1 MLYLIQDKLDSI
13 ALLHAIGGLN
23 LGELDPMETS
33 AIASLQLPLTLP
45 MAAIAQLCQRWQI
58 TEFALFGSILRDTF
72 RPDSDIDILVTFAE
86 DADWSLFDLVTIED
100 ELKAL
105 LQRDVDLVMKRSI
118 EQSHNWIRRQEILST
133 ARVIYAA

>member
-1 MLYLIQDKLDSI
+1 ML
-13 ALLHAIGGLN
+13 LLVMGSLN
-23 LGELDPMETS
+23 FGKLDPMETS
-33 AIASLQLPLTLP
+33 AIASRQLPLTLP
-45 MAAIAQLCQRWQI
+45 MAAIVQLCQRWQI
-58 TEFALFGSILRDTF
+58 TELALFGSILRETF
-72 RPDSDIDILVTFAE
+72 RPDSDVDMLVTFTDSAN
-86 DADWSLFDLVTIED
+86 WSLFDLVTIED